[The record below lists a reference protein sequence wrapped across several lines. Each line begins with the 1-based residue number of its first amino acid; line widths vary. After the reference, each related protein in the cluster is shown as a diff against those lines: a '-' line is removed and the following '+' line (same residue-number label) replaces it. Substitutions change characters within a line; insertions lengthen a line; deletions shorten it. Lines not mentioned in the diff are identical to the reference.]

1 MYVLQVALS
10 VCIVILYPPEAILHM
25 PVQTDRHV
33 ELLCDLPLQSLIPPL
48 GYNIILILACS
59 FYAFKARSL
68 PDNFNESRYIFA
80 CVSTTLFLSLA
91 FLPSYFAA
99 FFAYHKVILLTLVV
113 ILNSSVVVL
122 CLYIP
127 RVYAVYY
134 VEEAKLKIVGSILP
148 ATEFTSTLPNNTDS
162 KPQQTSQQE
171 L

>member
-1 MYVLQVALS
+1 MS
-10 VCIVILYPPEAILHM
+10 VCIVVLYPPEAILHM

-91 FLPSYFAA
+91 FFPTYFAA
-99 FFAYHKVILLTLVV
+99 FFAYHKVILLALVV

-122 CLYIP
+122 CLYVP

-134 VEEAKLKIVGSILP
+134 VEDAKLKIVGSILP

-162 KPQQTSQQE
+162 KVQQKSQQE